1 MPAMAVNRRKYPRV
15 KALGLSAHLR
25 SLEGRRPCLVENVS
39 LGGIFVR
46 TDRLEQ
52 VGTELFVDLVRPGW
66 KKMLTVLA
74 RTTSR
79 VDVLDGRGSRR
90 IPGMGLQFVRLDEK
104 QHERMRTL
112 LRELGARDEET
123 DLLIAVDESATLTE
137 VELEP
142 ELRALDASDEPI
154 PLPRGGQPVWQ
165 QVQMVADAI
174 DGELKDAHL
183 PSPGPLIVEDA
194 EVPRVRTQPARMT
207 MGDAERLQIQ
217 IRGLV
222 MQLSEVQQQLVQRD
236 GEIERLREELDLTRE
251 ALRRA
256 QRGG

>member
-1 MPAMAVNRRKYPRV
+1 MPAMPVNRRKHPRV

-52 VGTELFVDLVRPGW
+52 VGTELFVDLLRPGW

-74 RTTSR
+74 RTSSR
-79 VDVLDGRGSRR
+79 VDVIEGRASRR
-90 IPGMGLQFVRLDEK
+90 MPGMGLQFVRLDEK
-104 QHERMRTL
+104 QHERMRAL
-112 LRELGARDEET
+112 LRELGASDEEAE
-123 DLLIAVDESATLTE
+123 LLLAVDESATLAE

-142 ELRALDASDEPI
+142 ELLALDAPGEPI
-154 PLPRGGQPVWQ
+154 ALPRGGQPVWQ
-165 QVQMVADAI
+165 QVQMVAEAI
-174 DGELKDAHL
+174 DGELENTHL
-183 PSPGPLIVEDA
+183 PPPGPLIVEDA
-194 EVPRVRTQPARMT
+194 EIPRVRTQPARLT
-207 MGDAERLQIQ
+207 MEDAERLQIQ

-222 MQLSEVQQQLVQRD
+222 MQLSEVQQQLAQRD